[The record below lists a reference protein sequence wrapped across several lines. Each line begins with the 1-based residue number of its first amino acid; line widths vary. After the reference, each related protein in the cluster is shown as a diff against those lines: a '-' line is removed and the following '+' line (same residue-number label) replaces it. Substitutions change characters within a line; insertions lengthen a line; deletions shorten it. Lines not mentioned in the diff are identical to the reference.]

1 MAGYIVLRSA
11 IRWPERLQK
20 LDFNL
25 EVLIMSKAFHHR
37 YHLVHLVLVML
48 LVALGVAPLASVAHA
63 QDVTLTYGWW
73 SNGPTGDAAHRTWLD
88 EFEKANPGIRIQSE
102 ILPWDAYW
110 DKVRTTTA
118 GGTAY
123 DIIGMCSCFAA
134 GYMDNGVFMD
144 LSQMADFDTVA
155 GDLDQGAVAIY
166 NWNGTQYLLPVGLA
180 ARSLG
185 YRKDMFDAAGV
196 AYPDPNKPMTVD
208 ELIEL
213 AKKLTIVK
221 DDKVVQYTWNPTGS
235 EPWYGFI
242 LNHGASIYDSWV
254 NPTHVTINT
263 PEGIAGLT
271 DLKRLID
278 AKVMPP
284 IAEQSGNQWGDGGLA
299 SLRTNKV
306 AMADLG
312 PWNFGDILKDNLPI
326 GNTVY
331 PVAKAGDTSVLIS
344 GANGYGISKDSK
356 NAEAA
361 WTFLKWMSSAE
372 GNLAYSKWS
381 DFPANTAAA
390 SKVDGFLQ
398 PADLL
403 PAVLSQLKGF
413 QTGVISTQPD
423 LGSTMFQ
430 IMRDMTE
437 GRLTPEEAAAEMEK
451 QGNELLGYKGE

>member
-1 MAGYIVLRSA
+1 MLKVSR
-11 IRWPERLQK
+11 
-20 LDFNL
+20 
-25 EVLIMSKAFHHR
+25 HR
-37 YHLVHLVLVML
+37 YHLVRLM
-48 LVALGVAPLASVAHA
+48 LVALLTALGTAPLARVAHA
-63 QDVTLTYGWW
+63 EDVTLTYGWW
-73 SNGPTGDAAHRTWLD
+73 SNGPTGDAAHRAWLD
-88 EFEKANPGIRIQSE
+88 EFEKANPDIKIQSE

-134 GYMDNGVFMD
+134 GYMDNGVFAD
-144 LSQMADFDTVA
+144 LSKMADYDKVV
-155 GDLDQGAVAIY
+155 GGLDKGAVAIY
-166 NWNGTQYLLPVGLA
+166 NWNDAQYLLPVGLA

-196 AYPDPNKPMTVD
+196 KYPDPSKPMTID
-208 ELIEL
+208 EVVEL

-221 DDKVVQYTWNPTGS
+221 DGKVIQYAWNPTGS

-242 LNHGASIYDSWV
+242 LNRGGTLYDSWV
-254 NPTHVTINT
+254 NPTRVTINT
-263 PEGIAGLT
+263 PEGIAGLA
-271 DLKRLID
+271 DFKRLID
-278 AKVMPP
+278 EKVMPP
-284 IAEQSGNQWGDGGLA
+284 VAEQSGNQWGDGGLA

-312 PWNFGDILKDNLPI
+312 PWNFADIVKDNLPI

-344 GANGYGISKDSK
+344 GANGYGINKDSK

-361 WTFLKWMSSAE
+361 WTFLKWMSAPE
-372 GNLAYSKWS
+372 GDLAYSKWS
-381 DFPANTAAA
+381 DFPANTEAAA
-390 SKVDGFLQ
+390 KVEGFLK
-398 PADLL
+398 PAELL

-413 QTGVISTQPD
+413 QTGAISTHPD

-437 GRLTPEEAAAEMEK
+437 GKLTPEEAAAEMEK
-451 QGNELLGYKGE
+451 QGNELLGYTGEATPAS